1 MRKVLIGLA
10 VLIVVGGGGMFIWMK
25 TGTVIR
31 QVKPHDQ
38 LKPDG
43 VAVKTRTSDALDYS
57 VATSIAAPAPIVWA
71 LLTDAAAYPS
81 WNSTVVK
88 IDGKIA
94 KAETIHL
101 VAKVA
106 PDRTFDLKVSEL
118 EKEKRMVWEDGD
130 GAFAGVR
137 NFTLIPNEGGG
148 VTFAMSETLSGRMLP
163 MIEGSLPD
171 FTPEFNGFA
180 ADLKKAAEKVAPPP
194 AEPPPADAPP
204 DAPAAAPA
212 DATDAGP

>member
-1 MRKVLIGLA
+1 MRKLLVVVAVLGVLGLA
-10 VLIVVGGGGMFIWMK
+10 GFIFMK
-25 TGTVIR
+25 TGTVVR
-31 QVKPHDQ
+31 QLKPHDQ
-38 LKPDG
+38 LEANG
-43 VAVKTRTSDALDYS
+43 VAVKTRTADALDYS
-57 VATSIAAPAPIVWA
+57 VATRIAAPAPIVWA
-71 LLTDAAAYPS
+71 LLTDAKAYRE

-88 IDGKIA
+88 LDGTIA

-118 EKEKRMVWEDGD
+118 VKEQRMVWEDGD

-137 NFTLIPNEGGG
+137 TFTLSPTEGGG

-180 ADLKKAAEKVAPPP
+180 ADLKKAAEKVAPPASP
-194 AEPPPADAPP
+194 SPEA
-204 DAPAAAPA
+204 
-212 DATDAGP
+212 DAGP